1 MLIGEVA
8 KLSDVSKDTVRLYT
22 QKGLIICSQKR
33 AGSRLYADYDPS
45 IVELIK
51 GIRIT
56 QSLGFTLTELK
67 PLAEEY
73 VAGRLSTKK
82 GRAVLKEKL
91 KEIEKKQRQ

>member
-56 QSLGFTLTELK
+56 QSLGFTLTEHN
-67 PLAEEY
+67 
-73 VAGRLSTKK
+73 R
-82 GRAVLKEKL
+82 
-91 KEIEKKQRQ
+91 